1 MAGIRAIQKEKTR
14 QSLLHAAFNQL
25 TADKSFAN
33 LSLREVSREAG
44 IAPTSFYRHFKDMEE
59 LGLTMVDEAGLAL
72 RQLMRQA
79 QKRLRNGGSVIGVS
93 LDTFF
98 EFIENNPNVFR
109 LLLRES
115 AGTSLLFRTAV
126 SREVKHFIEE
136 LGEFIS
142 LKFGYSRYVGY
153 IQAEASVTVTFAAM
167 SKALDM
173 DDKERIELKERV
185 ILQLRMIAKGAQF
198 ADEKE
203 KLERNGGKN
212 EIKKV
217 G

>member
-1 MAGIRAIQKEKTR
+1 M
-14 QSLLHAAFNQL
+14 
-25 TADKSFAN
+25 
-33 LSLREVSREAG
+33 
-44 IAPTSFYRHFKDMEE
+44 
-59 LGLTMVDEAGLAL
+59 
-72 RQLMRQA
+72 
-79 QKRLRNGGSVIGVS
+79 
-93 LDTFF
+93 
-98 EFIENNPNVFR
+98 
-109 LLLRES
+109 
-115 AGTSLLFRTAV
+115 
-126 SREVKHFIEE
+126 KHFIEE